1 MLSFEQVRW
10 WIGQF
15 FVLILCFSRWRYK
28 DNSTLRHNLIRVS
41 QEQRTKIFKSWLSDS
56 FYRGSGDQ
64 RTRSQSI
71 YSLYLLYV
79 TPPGDNFCENVQ
91 FYVCQ
96 FCVKQWVSESY
107 CPTQP
112 DSMHT
117 VFPQRILF
125 DFNFSESQK

>member
-1 MLSFEQVRW
+1 MSHKNREPK
-10 WIGQF
+10 
-15 FVLILCFSRWRYK
+15 Y
-28 DNSTLRHNLIRVS
+28 
-41 QEQRTKIFKSWLSDS
+41 KSWLSDS
-56 FYRGSGDQ
+56 FYRVSGDQ

-117 VFPQRILF
+117 VF
-125 DFNFSESQK
+125 SQKFSLILILVSLKSSTTHQNFFIVYSSTLFQTTAFITNIFQTGAQFVL